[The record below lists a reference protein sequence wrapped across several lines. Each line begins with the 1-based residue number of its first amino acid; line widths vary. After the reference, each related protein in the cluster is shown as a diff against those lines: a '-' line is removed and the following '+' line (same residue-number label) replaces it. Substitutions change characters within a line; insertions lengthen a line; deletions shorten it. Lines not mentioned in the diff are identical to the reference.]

1 MPRLITGEEIM
12 TKKYI
17 SSALLHIFVFK
28 NCQLWITM
36 KTVEKAHCIVNQ
48 EKIGG
53 CNSQKVETLQRG
65 DDMSNDHK
73 SAAETRKTLPPS
85 TL

>member
-1 MPRLITGEEIM
+1 M

-53 CNSQKVETLQRG
+53 CNSQKEERRYDEEMTCPMTINQQWRHVKHSHPHL
-65 DDMSNDHK
+65 S
-73 SAAETRKTLPPS
+73 LLVCS
-85 TL
+85 TDV